1 MSSSSHSHAT
11 CPQVPLMPPMAPTQ
25 APGFRVP
32 SVTPLGF
39 SSHGKPWTTH
49 PSDLLI
55 PETLGVG
62 AQRSSP
68 APFHAAVFCW
78 LLFFSRPQSPM
89 FPTQKSP
96 VLPRVPIPPGTSA
109 SYYPVVVPKHYVTA
123 ERHVDV
129 HVHLLD
135 VPGRDQGLLLH
146 FLWEYQGGGASI
158 RDSDPD
164 MSPGATLGREPRG
177 HHGSVSC

>member
-1 MSSSSHSHAT
+1 
-11 CPQVPLMPPMAPTQ
+11 MAPTQ

-32 SVTPLGF
+32 SVTPLGI
-39 SSHGKPWTTH
+39 SSHGKPWRPH

-78 LLFFSRPQSPM
+78 LLFFPRPQSPM
-89 FPTQKSP
+89 FPTQKPP

-109 SYYPVVVPKHYVTA
+109 SPYPVVVPKHDVTA
-123 ERHVDV
+123 EYPVDV
-129 HVHLLD
+129 QVPQRD
-135 VPGRDQGLLLH
+135 VPRGDQGLLLH
-146 FLWEYQGGGASI
+146 FLWENRGGGAGV
-158 RDSDPD
+158 RDTDPNL
-164 MSPGATLGREPRG
+164 SVLGREPWG
-177 HHGSVSC
+177 HHGVGTAKTSFLPLGGLGR